1 LSHALLV
8 LALDYGLP
16 EEFWLEDE
24 RRIMTVQA
32 MRRAAADKARGV
44 VDG

>member
-1 LSHALLV
+1 M
-8 LALDYGLP
+8 DYGLP

-32 MRRAAADKARGV
+32 MRQAKLDKERGV